1 MPKKGDNDKKNKT
14 PKKETSRYKLRKN
27 RKKKYNKDDSP
38 SSESD
43 SDWDPRDNES
53 EDEQMSKLEFQKFV
67 SKMFPSKYQSKKVNE
82 MEEEEEEYKKE
93 KKLNKKSGIKE
104 HEKKRNKK
112 VKGNSKKKKKEESDE
127 EVEEWVDEEEEEYSD
142 EDEYE
147 FPEDEDEELDD
158 DELQALKENMKF
170 NIVFTLGGQGN
181 RDYDYDDY
189 DPYDDEYFYREEGW
203 ETEDDDEEVIID
215 TEEEDSD
222 KELET
227 SEKIKKAE
235 AFKKL
240 SKNKT
245 KQKSK
250 EKSKV
255 KKTNSKYQKGDIV
268 EMKKKDWDKFYKGR
282 ILKVNLGKRKI
293 DTSYDIKLDD
303 NTLETQKKVKS
314 KHIKLVKKSEEEVEH
329 EDLLTC
335 LKKLTETNKS
345 KGKEA
350 ALKYLNKLSAA
361 KEKEEKKKME
371 EKNKKKTERNLKNFK
386 KLLRQKGA
394 MNDFKYFKTL
404 LPEEQ
409 KKILRQLKEVN
420 EYSNVEVPYKLSL
433 LDSDIPIEY
442 KANALKKI
450 ETLSYMD
457 PGAGEYYKTKQWV
470 DTFMRIPFG
479 KYNNLSVKLED
490 GPEKVNSFM
499 EKSKQTLDDCCFGLN
514 DAKMQIMQ
522 IVGQWISNPT
532 AVGNAIAIKGPPG
545 TGKTTLV
552 KEGVSK
558 ILNRPFVFIPLGGA
572 TDSSYLEGHSYTYEG
587 STWGRIVDALITYK
601 SMNPVFYFD
610 ELDKVSQTPKGE
622 EIVGILTHLTD
633 TTQNDK
639 FHDKYFAN
647 IDFNLNKCLFIFS
660 YNDENKVNPILK
672 DRMYRIHTKGYNTS
686 EKKTI
691 CQKYLIPKIQKNVN
705 FKEGEIIIPDE
716 VLEYIDQ
723 NLIEKEEGVR
733 NIKRAMEII
742 YTKLN
747 LHRLMKKGSKLF
759 DNEESLKVEF
769 PFTVTK
775 KIVDKLIKRNDT
787 NKIPFG
793 MYM

>member
-1 MPKKGDNDKKNKT
+1 MPKKDDKTNHNKT
-14 PKKETSRYKLRKN
+14 PQKDTSRYNL
-27 RKKKYNKDDSP
+27 RKKKKKKYKKNIT
-38 SSESD
+38 SD
-43 SDWDPRDNES
+43 SDSDNSEWDPKDES
-53 EDEQMSKLEFQKFV
+53 EDEEMSRLEFQKFV
-67 SKMFPSKYQSKKVNE
+67 SKMFPSKYQNKKVKE
-82 MEEEEEEYKKE
+82 MEKTE

-104 HEKKRNKK
+104 KDKKENKK
-112 VKGNSKKKKKEESDE
+112 ISKKSKKKKQVKEYGDGIDMDYYSTE
-127 EVEEWVDEEEEEYSD
+127 EEDGEEEDEEEMSEEYD
-142 EDEYE
+142 
-147 FPEDEDEELDD
+147 FPENEDEELDD
-158 DELQALKENMKF
+158 DELQTLKDNMKF
-170 NIVFTLGGQGN
+170 NIVFTVGGRQGMGY
-181 RDYDYDDY
+181 DEDDMYGDYDDY
-189 DPYDDEYFYREEGW
+189 YEEGW
-203 ETEDDDEEVIID
+203 ETEENEEVIID
-215 TEEEDSD
+215 TEEESESD
-222 KELET
+222 HELT
-227 SEKIKKAE
+227 TTEKRKKAT

-240 SKNKT
+240 SKNK
-245 KQKSK
+245 KENKK
-250 EKSKV
+250 EKSE
-255 KKTNSKYQKGDIV
+255 SKYKKGDSIK
-268 EMKKKDWDKFYKGR
+268 MKLKDWDKFYTGK
-282 ILKVNLGKRKI
+282 ITKVRLGKKKI
-293 DTSYDIKLDD
+293 NTTYDVKLDD
-303 NTLETQKKVKS
+303 KTLEIQRRIKS
-314 KHIKLVKKSEEEVEH
+314 KYIKLVEISKEDKEDKEDK
-329 EDLLTC
+329 DLLTS
-335 LKKLTETNKS
+335 LKKLTEMNDK

-350 ALKYLNKLSAA
+350 ALRYLEKISEAKSK
-361 KEKEEKKKME
+361 KEKKELE
-371 EKNKKKTERNLKNFK
+371 EKNKKKTERNVKNYR
-386 KLLRQKGA
+386 KLLRQKGS
-394 MNDFKYFKTL
+394 MNDIKYFKTL
-404 LPEEQ
+404 LPCEQ
-409 KKILRQLKEVN
+409 KKILKQLQEVN
-420 EYSNVEVPYKLSL
+420 RYSNVEVPYKLSL
-433 LDSDIPIEY
+433 LDSNIPVEY

-470 DTFMRIPFG
+470 DTFMRIPFD
-479 KYNNLSVKLED
+479 KYNHLTVKLED
-490 GPEKVNSFM
+490 GPEKVNEFM
-499 EKSKQTLDDCCFGLN
+499 ENAKQTLDDCCFGLN

-522 IVGQWISNPT
+522 IVGQWISNPD

-622 EIVGILTHLTD
+622 EIIGILTHLTD

-660 YNDENKVNPILK
+660 YNNENKVNPILK
-672 DRMYRIHTKGYNTS
+672 DRMYRIHTKGYNTN

-691 CQKYLIPKIQKNVN
+691 CQKYLIPAIEKNIN
-705 FKEGEIIIPDE
+705 FKEGEIIIPDD
-716 VLEYIDQ
+716 VIEYIDK

-759 DNEESLKVEF
+759 DNEESIKVEF
-769 PFTVTK
+769 PFTLTK
-775 KIVDKLIKRNDT
+775 KIVDKLIKRDDT

>member
-43 SDWDPRDNES
+43 SDWDPRDYES
-53 EDEQMSKLEFQKFV
+53 EDEQMSRLEFQKFV
-67 SKMFPSKYQSKKVNE
+67 NKIFPSKYQKEKVKE
-82 MEEEEEEYKKE
+82 IEEEEEYKKE

-112 VKGNSKKKKKEESDE
+112 VKGNSKKKKKEESE
-127 EVEEWVDEEEEEYSD
+127 EEWVDEEDVEEDDCDS
-142 EDEYE
+142 EDYD
-147 FPEDEDEELDD
+147 FPENEDEELDD

-170 NIVFTLGGQGN
+170 NIVFTMGGG
-181 RDYDYDDY
+181 RPYGIADEYDDY
-189 DPYDDEYFYREEGW
+189 EYDDEEYLMDGW
-203 ETEDDDEEVIID
+203 ESEDEDEEVIID
-215 TEEEDSD
+215 TEDESD
-222 KELET
+222 NESKKK
-227 SEKIKKAE
+227 KIKEKAT

-240 SKNKT
+240 QKNKNK
-245 KQKSK
+245 KQESKK
-250 EKSKV
+250 EKS
-255 KKTNSKYQKGDIV
+255 TNSKYQKDDKVKI
-268 EMKKKDWDKFYKGR
+268 KLKDWDKFYNGK
-282 ILKVNLGKRKI
+282 IIKVRLGKRKV
-293 DTSYDIKLDD
+293 DTTYDIKLDD
-303 NTLETQKKVKS
+303 KTLETQRRIKS
-314 KHIKLVKKSEEEVEH
+314 KYIKPIEKPKEEEED
-329 EDLLTC
+329 EDLLEQ
-335 LKKLTETNKS
+335 LKKLTEKS
-345 KGKEA
+345 ESGGKKA
-350 ALKYLNKLSAA
+350 ALKYLEKISEAKA
-361 KEKEEKKKME
+361 KKEKKELE
-371 EKNKKKTERNLKNFK
+371 EKNKKKKEKNLKNFR

-394 MNDFKYFKTL
+394 MNDIKYFKTL

>member
-1 MPKKGDNDKKNKT
+1 MPKKGDSNNDKTNKSPKKDRYNFRKNK
-14 PKKETSRYKLRKN
+14 
-27 RKKKYNKDDSP
+27 KKKYHKNDST

-43 SDWDPRDNES
+43 NGSDWDPKEEYDS
-53 EDEQMSKLEFQKFV
+53 EEEEMSKLEFQKFV
-67 SKMFPSKYQSKKVNE
+67 SKMFPSRYQSNKVKE
-82 MEEEEEEYKKE
+82 AEKME
-93 KKLNKKSGIKE
+93 KKLNKKTGIKE
-104 HEKKRNKK
+104 KNKK
-112 VKGNSKKKKKEESDE
+112 VNKKVNKSKKRKVVKEESED
-127 EVEEWVDEEEEEYSD
+127 EWVEEEEEEEEEEMS
-142 EDEYE
+142 EGYE
-147 FPEDEDEELDD
+147 FPEDEEEELDD
-158 DELQALKENMKF
+158 DELQELKENMKF
-170 NIVFTLGGQGN
+170 NIVLSMGGLGA
-181 RDYDYDDY
+181 RYADYDGFDEDY
-189 DPYDDEYFYREEGW
+189 YEEGW

-215 TEEEDSD
+215 TEDDSD
-222 KELET
+222 HEPKTREET
-227 SEKIKKAE
+227 KAN

-240 SKNKT
+240 KKNKDKT
-245 KQKSK
+245 KKQETKK
-250 EKSKV
+250 EKS
-255 KKTNSKYQKGDIV
+255 TNSKYQKDDLV
-268 EMKKKDWDKFYKGR
+268 KLKLKDWDKWYNGK
-282 ILKVNLGKRKI
+282 IIKVRVGKKKI
-293 DTSYDIKLDD
+293 NTSYDIKLDD
-303 NTLETQKKVKS
+303 KTLEVQRRIKS
-314 KHIKLVKKSEEEVEH
+314 KYIKGLEKSKEEEED
-329 EDLLTC
+329 EDLLEQ
-335 LKKLTETNKS
+335 LKKLTEKS
-345 KGKEA
+345 ENGGKKA
-350 ALKYLNKLSAA
+350 ALKYLEKISEAKA
-361 KEKEEKKKME
+361 KKEKKELE
-371 EKNKKKTERNLKNFK
+371 EKNKKKTERNLKNFR

-394 MNDFKYFKTL
+394 MNDIKYFKTL
-404 LPEEQ
+404 LPCEQ
-409 KKILRQLKEVN
+409 KKILKQLQEVN
-420 EYSNVEVPYKLSL
+420 RYSNVEVPYKLSL
-433 LDSDIPIEY
+433 LDSDIPVEY

-479 KYNNLSVKLED
+479 KHNHLPVKLGD
-490 GPEKVNSFM
+490 GPEEVNDFM
-499 EKSKQTLDDCCFGLN
+499 EGAKQTLDDCCYGLN

-522 IVGQWISNPT
+522 IVGQWISNPS
-532 AVGNAIAIKGPPG
+532 AIGNAIAIKGPPG

-587 STWGRIVDALITYK
+587 STWGKIVDALITYK

-622 EIVGILTHLTD
+622 EIIGILTHLTD

-691 CQKYLIPKIQKNVN
+691 CQKYLIPKIEKNVN
-705 FKEGEIIIPDE
+705 FKEGEIIIPED
-716 VLEYIDQ
+716 VLEYIDK

-733 NIKRAMEII
+733 NMKRAMEII

-759 DNEESLKVEF
+759 DNEESIKVDF
-769 PFTVTK
+769 PFTLTK
-775 KIVDKLIKRNDT
+775 KIVDKLIKRDDT